1 MQVSEEEVG
10 ACLEQKKENVWQ
22 PIAYAGRYLNKNEQR
37 YSTKELEQLAVVWS
51 LERFKYY
58 LRGSHFILQT
68 DHQALLSALKK

>member
-1 MQVSEEEVG
+1 MQVSKEEVG
-10 ACLEQKKENVWQ
+10 ACLEQKRENVWQ

-58 LRGSHFILQT
+58 LRIPIHPPKGSPSIT
-68 DHQALLSALKK
+68 ISI